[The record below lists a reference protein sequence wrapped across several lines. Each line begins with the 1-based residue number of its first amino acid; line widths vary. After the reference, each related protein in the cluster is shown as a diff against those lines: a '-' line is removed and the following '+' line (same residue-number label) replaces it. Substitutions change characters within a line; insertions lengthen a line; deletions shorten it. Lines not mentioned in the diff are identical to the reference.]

1 MTRPPG
7 GIEGGG
13 LRRVAVFCGSRH
25 GTEDAYVRASRGLG
39 ELMVRRGLGLVYG
52 GGDVGLMGVIA
63 DAVLDN
69 GGEVIGVI
77 PESLRAREV
86 AHEGLT
92 ELHVVDSMHERKR
105 LMYSLA
111 DAMIALPGGIGTF
124 DEFFEALTWNQLGIH
139 RKPCGLLNVE
149 GYYDPLVAMVRRA
162 GDKRFVPAPEELIAV
177 AGEAAELLDE
187 LGRRAASD

>member
-1 MTRPPG
+1 MK
-7 GIEGGG
+7 
-13 LRRVAVFCGSRH
+13 RVAVFCGSRH
-25 GTEDAYVRASRGLG
+25 GTEEAYVQASRDLG
-39 ELMVRRGLGLVYG
+39 KLMVRRGLGLVYG

-63 DAVLDN
+63 DTVMDR

-124 DEFFEALTWNQLGIH
+124 DELFEALTWNQLGIH

-149 GYYDPLVAMVRRA
+149 GYYDPLVAMIRRA
-162 GDKRFVPAPEELIAV
+162 GDKRFVPGPDELIAV
-177 AGEAAELLDE
+177 AGEAAELVDE
-187 LGRRAASD
+187 LERRSNAMHG